1 MKEKQ
6 GRKGLNI
13 IDILII
19 IVLLCALAAGVVWI
33 KGGGVEGAASE
44 EKPFTFVAEGRKVL
58 EETATIPV
66 VGGKAFESS
75 TSAYL
80 GTVSKVWSKPN
91 EEASFNRTTNKY
103 EKMPVPGYCDL
114 YIAITGN
121 GTETEQD
128 ITIEGNV
135 VKVGDEINVKG
146 KGYAFEGYIVEVR
159 EGE

>member
-1 MKEKQ
+1 MK
-6 GRKGLNI
+6 R
-13 IDILII
+13 
-19 IVLLCALAAGVVWI
+19 
-33 KGGGVEGAASE
+33 GGVDGATGE
-44 EKPFTFVAEGRKVL
+44 EKTYTYVAEGKKVL
-58 EETATIPV
+58 EDTAEVPV
-66 VGGKAFESS
+66 VGGKVFESS

-114 YIAITGN
+114 YIAITGK
-121 GTETEQD
+121 GTETEED
-128 ITIEGNV
+128 ITVEGTV

-159 EGE
+159 DGE